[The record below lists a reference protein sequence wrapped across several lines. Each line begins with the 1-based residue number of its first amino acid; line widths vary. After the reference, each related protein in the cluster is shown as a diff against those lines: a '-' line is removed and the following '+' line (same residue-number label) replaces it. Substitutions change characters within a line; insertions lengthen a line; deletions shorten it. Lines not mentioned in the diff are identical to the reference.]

1 MPPVTARGRTSP
13 MLPWSGPGFYRL
25 ASIVCWVSSASA
37 AKLNLGRDARQL
49 QDGTVESEVTAGS
62 VEILTDDGRSGCCR
76 TGGGEEQHYQ
86 DVAAADSLTQCEAD
100 CAARGLCLG
109 YEWCE
114 TRPPGV
120 LWSMSIAP
128 RPPACG
134 RRTVLH
140 LPGPFAQLHLLS
152 RPGRV
157 VALPLSKHVLTSR
170 IHCMCW
176 RCMPSPCR
184 VPNNRHRQARVGC
197 HL

>member
-1 MPPVTARGRTSP
+1 MTPVTARGRTSP
-13 MLPWSGPGFYRL
+13 MLPWSARPWFYML

-49 QDGTVESEVTAGS
+49 QDGAVESEVTAGF
-62 VEILTDDGRSGCCR
+62 VEILTDDGRPGCCR

-86 DVAAADSLTQCEAD
+86 NVAAADSLTQCEAD

-128 RPPACG
+128 RPLRVEGVPYCICPAPLHNCIFCQG
-134 RRTVLH
+134 QGESWRCPCRRTY
-140 LPGPFAQLHLLS
+140 
-152 RPGRV
+152 
-157 VALPLSKHVLTSR
+157 
-170 IHCMCW
+170 
-176 RCMPSPCR
+176 
-184 VPNNRHRQARVGC
+184 
-197 HL
+197 